1 MKYERLSDGDYADDD
16 VDDDDDDDDEEDED
30 DDPNNINFR
39 SIMAIKTKKK
49 VNGILI
55 VDRLS

>member
-49 VNGILI
+49 
-55 VDRLS
+55 

>member
-1 MKYERLSDGDYADDD
+1 MKYERLSDGDDYADDD
-16 VDDDDDDDDEEDED
+16 VDDDDDDEVDED
-30 DDPNNINFR
+30 DDPNNVNFR

>member
-16 VDDDDDDDDEEDED
+16 VDDDDDDEEDED
-30 DDPNNINFR
+30 DDPNNVNFR